1 MTKQERMTVMQKSDE
16 LSEFLKTLNGNKKK
30 MTQQEYRTIK
40 GQALHGD
47 VIAASRGMQKLMRRR
62 GN

>member
-1 MTKQERMTVMQKSDE
+1 MTIMQKSDE

-30 MTQQEYRTIK
+30 MSQQEYRTIK

-47 VIAASRGMQKLMRRR
+47 VIAAKHGMHNVMRRR
-62 GN
+62 GNR

>member
-1 MTKQERMTVMQKSDE
+1 MTVMQKSDE
-16 LSEFLKTLNGNKKK
+16 LAEYLKTLNGNKQK